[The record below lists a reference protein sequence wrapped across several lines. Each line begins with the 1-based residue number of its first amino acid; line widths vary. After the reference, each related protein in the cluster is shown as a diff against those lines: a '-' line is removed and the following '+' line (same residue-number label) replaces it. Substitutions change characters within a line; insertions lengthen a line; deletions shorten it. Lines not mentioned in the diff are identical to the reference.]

1 MDKKLPVTGKQLL
14 LNFVKQG
21 ITTERLNF
29 LLARA
34 TCRDYLHVRRDRR
47 NAAAERRRP
56 RRLGYVRDVQPGRR
70 AALEA
75 LPPELALLS
84 GNMSV
89 HAVHAIRGPRAYPE
103 GDTSCGACVSRVPC
117 SQPASKT
124 GRQACVGASCVRQSG
139 ERRECG
145 VRCARAGGE
154 RRATAR
160 TSSATAT
167 TVQTLVLFFD
177 FSGRWLLLDDG
188 SVMMNGQG
196 VSLTSAQR
204 AR

>member
-1 MDKKLPVTGKQLL
+1 MYSTVGRSTKSTFKNSGDNNGIYMFGATAATQLL
-14 LNFVKQG
+14 Q
-21 ITTERLNF
+21 
-29 LLARA
+29 
-34 TCRDYLHVRRDRR
+34 
-47 NAAAERRRP
+47 RRRP

-75 LPPELALLS
+75 LPPVLALLS

-89 HAVHAIRGPRAYPE
+89 HAVHAIRGPHAYPE
-103 GDTSCGACVSRVPC
+103 GDTSYGACVSRVPC

-124 GRQACVGASCVRQSG
+124 GRQACVGASCDCQSG
-139 ERRECG
+139 ERRRRECG

-167 TVQTLVLFFD
+167 TRSAVYAERQDLRRPG
-177 FSGRWLLLDDG
+177 FSLCA
-188 SVMMNGQG
+188 NY
-196 VSLTSAQR
+196 
-204 AR
+204 

>member
-1 MDKKLPVTGKQLL
+1 MFGATAAAQLL
-14 LNFVKQG
+14 Q
-21 ITTERLNF
+21 
-29 LLARA
+29 
-34 TCRDYLHVRRDRR
+34 
-47 NAAAERRRP
+47 RRRP
-56 RRLGYVRDVQPGRR
+56 RRFGYVRDIQPGRR
-70 AALEA
+70 AALGA
-75 LPPELALLS
+75 LPPVLALLS

-124 GRQACVGASCVRQSG
+124 GRQACV
-139 ERRECG
+139 ECG

-167 TVQTLVLFFD
+167 TRSAVYAERQDLRRPG
-177 FSGRWLLLDDG
+177 FSLCAELLARTRDHP
-188 SVMMNGQG
+188 
-196 VSLTSAQR
+196 R
-204 AR
+204 ARFFCSRRVSSTD

>member
-1 MDKKLPVTGKQLL
+1 MFGATAAAQLL
-14 LNFVKQG
+14 Q
-21 ITTERLNF
+21 
-29 LLARA
+29 
-34 TCRDYLHVRRDRR
+34 
-47 NAAAERRRP
+47 RRRP

-75 LPPELALLS
+75 LPPVLALLS

-89 HAVHAIRGPRAYPE
+89 HAVHAIRGPHAYPE
-103 GDTSCGACVSRVPC
+103 GDTSYGACVSRVPC

-124 GRQACVGASCVRQSG
+124 GRQACVGASCGR
-139 ERRECG
+139 RRECG

-167 TVQTLVLFFD
+167 TRSAVYAERRDDILGASRVPSAHKSGPKLVVE
-177 FSGRWLLLDDG
+177 SESEPTPG
-188 SVMMNGQG
+188 
-196 VSLTSAQR
+196 
-204 AR
+204 

>member
-1 MDKKLPVTGKQLL
+1 MFGATAATQLL
-14 LNFVKQG
+14 Q
-21 ITTERLNF
+21 
-29 LLARA
+29 
-34 TCRDYLHVRRDRR
+34 
-47 NAAAERRRP
+47 RRRP

-75 LPPELALLS
+75 LPPVLALLS

-160 TSSATAT
+160 TSSGTAT
-167 TVQTLVLFFD
+167 PRSAVYAERQDLRRPG
-177 FSGRWLLLDDG
+177 FSLCA
-188 SVMMNGQG
+188 NY
-196 VSLTSAQR
+196 
-204 AR
+204 

>member
-1 MDKKLPVTGKQLL
+1 MNRRNGQLQQIFWTNRGGNNGIYMFGATAATQLL
-14 LNFVKQG
+14 Q
-21 ITTERLNF
+21 
-29 LLARA
+29 
-34 TCRDYLHVRRDRR
+34 
-47 NAAAERRRP
+47 RRRP

-75 LPPELALLS
+75 LPPVLALLS

-89 HAVHAIRGPRAYPE
+89 HAVHAIRGPHAYPE
-103 GDTSCGACVSRVPC
+103 GDTSYGACVSRVPC

-124 GRQACVGASCVRQSG
+124 GRQACV
-139 ERRECG
+139 ECG

-167 TVQTLVLFFD
+167 TRSAVHAERQDLRLPG
-177 FSGRWLLLDDG
+177 FSLCANYSCPR
-188 SVMMNGQG
+188 SVSGTG
-196 VSLTSAQR
+196 
-204 AR
+204 

>member
-1 MDKKLPVTGKQLL
+1 MACCSNFFWTNRGGNNEIYMFGATAATQLL
-14 LNFVKQG
+14 Q
-21 ITTERLNF
+21 
-29 LLARA
+29 
-34 TCRDYLHVRRDRR
+34 
-47 NAAAERRRP
+47 RRRP

-75 LPPELALLS
+75 LPPVLALLS

-124 GRQACVGASCVRQSG
+124 GRQACVGASCVCQSG

-160 TSSATAT
+160 RSSATAT
-167 TVQTLVLFFD
+167 TRTLTRFGRFELGQVPCAMQVWCTLGAREHVQT
-177 FSGRWLLLDDG
+177 
-188 SVMMNGQG
+188 
-196 VSLTSAQR
+196 SASR
-204 AR
+204 PRRRG

>member
-1 MDKKLPVTGKQLL
+1 MFGATAATQLL
-14 LNFVKQG
+14 Q
-21 ITTERLNF
+21 
-29 LLARA
+29 
-34 TCRDYLHVRRDRR
+34 
-47 NAAAERRRP
+47 RRRP

-75 LPPELALLS
+75 LPPVLALLS

-89 HAVHAIRGPRAYPE
+89 HAVHAIRGPHAYPE
-103 GDTSCGACVSRVPC
+103 GDTSYGACVSRVPC

-167 TVQTLVLFFD
+167 PRSAVYAERRDGILRAEPPKLVVE
-177 FSGRWLLLDDG
+177 SESEPTPG
-188 SVMMNGQG
+188 
-196 VSLTSAQR
+196 
-204 AR
+204 